1 MNFETGTP
9 LTYRGTL
16 SCNSTLSSV
25 SSIPSNISSSPSN
38 NVIHFDA
45 QVSLFKPSKRFFC
58 DHHLTSP
65 SMEESEE
72 EELEEEQSENEE
84 EEEEDPEEEVSE
96 SEESENGSLASD
108 VNDSVSII
116 SSIPENVIHFNNQ
129 ICLFKCS
136 KRYINKQ
143 DLAPQSVEMSEEE
156 DNVEEEEEREKEDN
170 ESDEDEEEEED
181 EKEEHEVD
189 EEEES
194 KEEDD

>member
-16 SCNSTLSSV
+16 SCNGTLSSV

-45 QVSLFKPSKRFFC
+45 QVSFFKPSKRFFC
-58 DHHLTSP
+58 DHLLTSP

-72 EELEEEQSENEE
+72 EELEELESEEEQSENEE

-96 SEESENGSLASD
+96 SEKSENGSLASD

-136 KRYINKQ
+136 KRFINKQ

-156 DNVEEEEEREKEDN
+156 DNVEEEEEEREGG
-170 ESDEDEEEEED
+170 
-181 EKEEHEVD
+181 
-189 EEEES
+189 
-194 KEEDD
+194 